1 MLTKNKLQPV
11 AAAAVRAMLD
21 DGGELALIDVREEL
35 IFSQNHLLWARN
47 VPLSRLELRF
57 ARLVPRKTTRIVLID
72 DDDGLASRAAA
83 VLARAG
89 YSDLCYLQSGVAAW
103 EKAGFVTF
111 SGVHVPSKAF
121 GEFVEHDS
129 GTPSIGAQELDA
141 LMRGG
146 ADIKVLDSRPFDEY
160 SRISIPT
167 GVNVPG
173 AELVLRARDIAPSP
187 ATTIVVYCAGR
198 TRSIIGAQSLIN
210 AGVPNKVVALRNG
223 TMGWHLAGLTCAAGK
238 AERAPA
244 FSDKGLAWAK
254 SAAEIVAHKF
264 GVERIDR
271 AQVEAWRRD
280 GARTALPLSQA
291 WPARCQPMVPLR
303 NATTL
308 LGTPALISDCAP
320 MIDRVRPAQLTMM
333 RVSGSGA
340 AAPARSTSSAP
351 GTLMPE
357 GIEMREYS
365 SNGRLSSTTILV
377 PLFIMAS
384 SSAALTL
391 GVSLSCSTNSP
402 KALLGTC
409 TPEKVTKPAVS
420 QAATPPSR

>member
-1 MLTKNKLQPV
+1 MPNSKTLHTINP
-11 AAAAVRAMLD
+11 AAVRAMLD
-21 DGGELALIDVREEL
+21 DGAELALIDVREEL

-57 ARLVPRKTTRIVLID
+57 ARLVPRQTTRIVLID
-72 DDDGLASRAAA
+72 DNDGLAARAAV

-187 ATTIVVYCAGR
+187 ATTIVVNCAGR
-198 TRSIIGAQSLIN
+198 TRSIIGAQSLIA
-210 AGVPNKVVALRNG
+210 AGVPNKVVSLQNG
-223 TMGWHLAGLTCAAGK
+223 TQAWHLAG
-238 AERAPA
+238 
-244 FSDKGLAWAK
+244 
-254 SAAEIVAHKF
+254 
-264 GVERIDR
+264 
-271 AQVEAWRRD
+271 
-280 GARTALPLSQA
+280 
-291 WPARCQPMVPLR
+291 
-303 NATTL
+303 
-308 LGTPALISDCAP
+308 
-320 MIDRVRPAQLTMM
+320 
-333 RVSGSGA
+333 
-340 AAPARSTSSAP
+340 
-351 GTLMPE
+351 
-357 GIEMREYS
+357 
-365 SNGRLSSTTILV
+365 
-377 PLFIMAS
+377 
-384 SSAALTL
+384 
-391 GVSLSCSTNSP
+391 
-402 KALLGTC
+402 
-409 TPEKVTKPAVS
+409 
-420 QAATPPSR
+420 